1 MIEMRWVNARVTLVE
16 PDSPPLLGVNSM
28 GIKDQFQDKAERLQ
42 READQRMG
50 QRQDERGDRASSS
63 RERSSQSQRND
74 ERSRR
79 TSSEDDIYDEDT
91 I

>member
-1 MIEMRWVNARVTLVE
+1 
-16 PDSPPLLGVNSM
+16 M

-42 READQRMG
+42 REAERRVG
-50 QRQDERGDRASSS
+50 QKRDEAADRAPS
-63 RERSSQSQRND
+63 RDRAPQRDD

-79 TSSEDDIYDEDT
+79 APSEGRERRYDEDT